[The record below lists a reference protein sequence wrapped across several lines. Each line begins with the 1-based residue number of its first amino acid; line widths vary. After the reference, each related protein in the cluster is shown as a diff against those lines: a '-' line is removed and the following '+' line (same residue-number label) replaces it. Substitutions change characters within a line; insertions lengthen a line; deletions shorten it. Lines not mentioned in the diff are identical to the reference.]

1 MFKRLRFSI
10 RTKFLV
16 VLLLLITVVV
26 STITFTMAKLFH
38 TDKTAYI
45 HDLTSVIA
53 LHTAQEADSLLGA
66 YQERLK
72 VFYRFMYEEDLP
84 PDHKK
89 RLLKHLF
96 EDFEEFVAITLYV
109 DGVERTTL
117 YDSKSLTSAGL
128 TKDDI
133 LAYRGRNPLPL
144 DLISSGQVFITNS
157 TLAEKLPCFT
167 MAVSYK
173 LSPGG
178 SSAVM
183 AAIVRLD
190 GLLRLAGR
198 SKVFE
203 TFVVDS
209 KGGLLAHRDMRRVAE
224 GGRLTWISEIKGLG
238 EKHAFGST
246 VEYVQEG
253 AQMIAGFAR
262 VQSGGLLAVV
272 EIPKSAAYL
281 TARELLNNL
290 IVVALVLLI
299 LSAVVS
305 LFWSRLITRPLELL
319 SSAAKGV
326 GQGRFN
332 VRVEPFSRDEI
343 GDLTQSFNQMTSE
356 LEDRETALKNSQ
368 AALIQSEKMAAF
380 GQLGAGIAH
389 EVKNPLA
396 GILGFA
402 QLTIRKLDPGS
413 PMYKNLEIIEKE
425 TKRCKNIMD
434 NLLKF
439 ARQEKLVHE
448 ASDVN
453 RIVEDACAIVN
464 HQLEL
469 SKVKLEKFLAPELPT
484 IHGNANQLQQVIM
497 NLMINALQA
506 LNGTPG
512 IVTVSTCLQRPSHV
526 EIHVKD
532 TGTGIPTEIQKR
544 IFEPFFTTKPAG
556 KGSGLGLSVSYGII
570 KEHNGEIRLESEEGK
585 GAEFIIA
592 LPLMD
597 DDSRRIEASE

>member
-1 MFKRLRFSI
+1 
-10 RTKFLV
+10 
-16 VLLLLITVVV
+16 
-26 STITFTMAKLFH
+26 
-38 TDKTAYI
+38 
-45 HDLTSVIA
+45 
-53 LHTAQEADSLLGA
+53 
-66 YQERLK
+66 
-72 VFYRFMYEEDLP
+72 
-84 PDHKK
+84 
-89 RLLKHLF
+89 
-96 EDFEEFVAITLYV
+96 
-109 DGVERTTL
+109 
-117 YDSKSLTSAGL
+117 
-128 TKDDI
+128 
-133 LAYRGRNPLPL
+133 
-144 DLISSGQVFITNS
+144 
-157 TLAEKLPCFT
+157 

-209 KGGLLAHRDMRRVAE
+209 NGGLLAHRDMRRVAK

-253 AQMIAGFAR
+253 AQMIAGFAH

-272 EIPKSAAYL
+272 QIPKSAAYL

-305 LFWSRLITRPLELL
+305 LFWSRLITKPLELL

-343 GDLTQSFNQMTSE
+343 GDLAQSFNQMASE

-448 ASDVN
+448 ATDVN

-512 IVTVSTCLQRPSHV
+512 MVTVSTCFQRPSHV

-532 TGTGIPTEIQKR
+532 TGPGIPTEIQKR